1 MKLSSVDYYLDWPV
15 SIKLKNLREF
25 IITNLE
31 KKGDLIRWSIVDIQ
45 DSIDSFGT
53 KKLKNKKNINF
64 FSYNLYFNSNFVF

>member
-1 MKLSSVDYYLDWPV
+1 MKLSTVDYYLDWPV

-45 DSIDSFGT
+45 NSIDSFGT
-53 KKLKNKKNINF
+53 KKLKIKAVIAN
-64 FSYNLYFNSNFVF
+64 

>member
-25 IITNLE
+25 IIINLE

-45 DSIDSFGT
+45 GSIDSFGT
-53 KKLKNKKNINF
+53 KKLKIKVVLAN
-64 FSYNLYFNSNFVF
+64 

>member
-1 MKLSSVDYYLDWPV
+1 MKLSYVDYYLDWPV

-25 IITNLE
+25 IIKNLE

-53 KKLKNKKNINF
+53 KKLKIKAVIAN
-64 FSYNLYFNSNFVF
+64 

>member
-45 DSIDSFGT
+45 NSVDSFGT
-53 KKLKNKKNINF
+53 KKLKIKAVIAN
-64 FSYNLYFNSNFVF
+64 

>member
-31 KKGDLIRWSIVDIQ
+31 KKGDLIRWSIVEIQ

-53 KKLKNKKNINF
+53 KKLKIKAVLAN
-64 FSYNLYFNSNFVF
+64 

>member
-15 SIKLKNLREF
+15 SIKLKDLREF

-45 DSIDSFGT
+45 NSIDSFGT
-53 KKLKNKKNINF
+53 KKLKIKAVLAN
-64 FSYNLYFNSNFVF
+64 

>member
-31 KKGDLIRWSIVDIQ
+31 KKGDLIRWSSVDIQ
-45 DSIDSFGT
+45 NPIDSFGT
-53 KKLKNKKNINF
+53 KKLKIKAVIAN
-64 FSYNLYFNSNFVF
+64 

>member
-31 KKGDLIRWSIVDIQ
+31 KKGDLIRCSIVDIQ
-45 DSIDSFGT
+45 NSIDSFGT
-53 KKLKNKKNINF
+53 KKLKIKAVLAN
-64 FSYNLYFNSNFVF
+64 